1 MSKFEQQPPA
11 PVQQPEG
18 HGLLI
23 INLLVQIAFG
33 LMAMTICL
41 PSMQQWG
48 EIFSVGQPAV
58 QLTFSAYVLAYGGL
72 QLMYGPLSDR
82 FGRRPVLLTGLG
94 CALIGAMMAIM
105 ASDIVMLTFARF
117 VQGAGSAAGMVI
129 GRAMVQ
135 DMFTGSER
143 TRVMAVIG
151 MALGIT
157 PPLATVVGGEIHE
170 QFGWAANFVLMAAC
184 ALLLLI
190 AAWRGLPSVRAP
202 SAQKQHWMTQMLS
215 AYGTLLRQPIFLMY
229 VLLLGC
235 TTATF
240 YVFLSGAPIVLK
252 SYGVGPAGIGW
263 YIMCCPLF
271 YIIGNFITSRHV
283 HAWGERRILTIGQG
297 LTVAGVV
304 LMWALSVLGWDTAL
318 AFALPTMLV
327 GMGHG
332 FLVPPALTGTVGL
345 NPALAGAAAGVAG
358 LSQQFIGAFG
368 GFSVGLVQHQGAM
381 NVSLLM
387 MLFTAVGVLMFALI
401 LFKGQA
407 ADA

>member
-1 MSKFEQQPPA
+1 MSNSDQHPSATDGRSP
-11 PVQQPEG
+11 G

-23 INLLVQIAFG
+23 ANLLVQIAFG

-48 EIFSVGQPAV
+48 DIFSAGQPAV
-58 QLTFSAYVLAYGGL
+58 QLTFSAYVIAYGGL

-82 FGRRPVLLTGLG
+82 FGRRPVLLAGLS
-94 CALIGAMMAIM
+94 CAFVGAVMALM
-105 ASDIVMLTFARF
+105 ASDIVTLTLARV

-129 GRAMVQ
+129 GRAIVQ
-135 DMFTGSER
+135 DLFAGPER
-143 TRVMAVIG
+143 TRVMAFIG

-157 PPLATVVGGEIHE
+157 PPLATVIGGVIHE
-170 QFGWAANFVLMAAC
+170 QFGWQANFVMMAAMS
-184 ALLLLI
+184 LLLLI
-190 AAWRGLPSVRAP
+190 AAWRGLPAGRVARTLR
-202 SAQKQHWMTQMLS
+202 QHWLLEMLQS
-215 AYGTLLRQPIFLMY
+215 YWILLRQKEFLTY
-229 VLLLGC
+229 VVLLGC

-263 YIMCCPLF
+263 YIMVCPLC
-271 YIIGNFITSRHV
+271 YIIGNFITSRYV
-283 HAWGERRILTIGQG
+283 HAWGERTIMTIGQL
-297 LTVAGVV
+297 LTASGVI
-304 LMWALSVLGWDTAL
+304 LMWMLSAMGWDTAL

-332 FLVPPALTGTVGL
+332 FLVPPTLTGTVGL

-358 LSQQFIGAFG
+358 LSQQCVGAFG
-368 GFSVGLVQHQGAM
+368 GFTVGLVDHEGAM

-387 MLFTAVGVLMFALI
+387 MSFTGLGLLMFFMLTWKHRA
-401 LFKGQA
+401 GHA
-407 ADA
+407 